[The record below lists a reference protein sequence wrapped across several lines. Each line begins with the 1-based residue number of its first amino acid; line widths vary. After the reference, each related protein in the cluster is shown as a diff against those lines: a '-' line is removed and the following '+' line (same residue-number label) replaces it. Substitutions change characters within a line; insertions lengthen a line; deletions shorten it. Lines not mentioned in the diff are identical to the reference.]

1 MRRPRNRFK
10 IGLRLAATEP
20 SLYNLI
26 LVAKTEPTS
35 GLTADRL
42 GQILEAKRKEVEER
56 RAKADLA
63 GLELIARA
71 HFRRPLASAVVRP
84 GRAIIAEMKQRSPSK
99 GELVKKYDPQALARA
114 YHQAGAAAI
123 SVLTD
128 GPFFGGALEHIA
140 QVRKAAP
147 LPVLR
152 KDFLIDEFQL
162 LESAAAGA
170 DAVLLIVAA
179 FPHKDN
185 DARLR
190 SMVERTHLL
199 GMDALVEVHNDEELD
214 RAIAV
219 RAKLVGVNNRDLHT
233 FNVDLETSVKLAE
246 KMKKVISVS
255 ESGLRSPEDLA
266 RLEGLGYRAFL
277 IGEQLVTAD
286 DPGAA
291 LRALLR

>member
-1 MRRPRNRFK
+1 VSK
-10 IGLRLAATEP
+10 TVAAT
-20 SLYNLI
+20 
-26 LVAKTEPTS
+26 
-35 GLTADRL
+35 DRL
-42 GQILEAKRKEVEER
+42 SQILEAKRREVEER

-71 HFRRPLASAVVRP
+71 HFRRPLASAVVRS

-99 GELVKKYDPQALARA
+99 GVLVKNYDPEALARA

-128 GPFFGGALEHIA
+128 AQFFGGALEHIA
-140 QVRKAAP
+140 LVRKAAP

-179 FPHKDN
+179 FPHKEN

-190 SMVERTHLL
+190 GMVERTHRL

-219 RAKLVGVNNRDLHT
+219 RAKLVGVNNRDLRT
-233 FNVDLETSVKLAE
+233 FEADIETSVRLAG

-266 RLEGLGYRAFL
+266 RLERLGYRAFL
-277 IGEQLVTAD
+277 IGEQLVTAE
-286 DPGAA
+286 DPGQA
-291 LRALLR
+291 LRDLLAGGRRE

>member
-1 MRRPRNRFK
+1 MPK
-10 IGLRLAATEP
+10 SEPLSGELATGL
-20 SLYNLI
+20 
-26 LVAKTEPTS
+26 
-35 GLTADRL
+35 L
-42 GQILEAKRKEVEER
+42 GQILEAKRREVEER

-84 GRAIIAEMKQRSPSK
+84 GRAIIAEMKHFSPSK
-99 GELVKKYDPQALARA
+99 GELVKKYDPEALARA
-114 YHQAGAAAI
+114 YHQNGAAAI

-128 GPFFGGALEHIA
+128 GPFFGGSLEHISL
-140 QVRKAAP
+140 VRKVAP

-179 FPHKDN
+179 FSRKDN

-190 SMVERTHLL
+190 GMVERTHRL

-219 RAKLVGVNNRDLHT
+219 RAKLVGVNNRDLRN

-255 ESGLRSPEDLA
+255 ESGLRTPEDLT

-277 IGEQLVTAD
+277 IGEQLVTAG

-291 LRALLR
+291 LRTLLR